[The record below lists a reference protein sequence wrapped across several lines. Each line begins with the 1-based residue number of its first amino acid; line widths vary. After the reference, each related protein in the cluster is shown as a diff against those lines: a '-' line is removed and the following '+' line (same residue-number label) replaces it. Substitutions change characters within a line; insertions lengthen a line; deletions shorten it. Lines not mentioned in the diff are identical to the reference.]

1 MKFLKLFFCVVFIIS
16 SIFLYINYKKTTD
29 EKSYVYLK
37 IRSTVISKIEFL
49 KNTNLF
55 KHILY
60 LRGKNYIEDNF
71 TDEIFKEKINILI
84 NEYILD
90 KEEVFISQITLNYLK
105 NELATNLNKVKDK
118 ETSYYKRLDETVK
131 FNLSE
136 PEKDFNIFKV
146 EFENIRNYGIL
157 ERSNKKKLIIFNQ
170 GHLGNSYNKKYFLE
184 VKRYFKDNG
193 FDFLTLNMLGRGF
206 NFQGN
211 VKFPNKSKNIQLNT
225 YDHEN
230 IQYFL
235 NKKYQIKKPLSLF
248 LSGNYYLINHII
260 NKNNYD
266 EIIFFGVSAGGWYG
280 LFLSPLIKE
289 IDVTY
294 VFNGN
299 VPKYLMNFKDTKGDW
314 EVAESEV
321 YDRINYWTLYKMI
334 YKNPENQK
342 KKLYMI
348 YNTKDKCCFR
358 DPSASVMK
366 KIEKKINNNRFNVKL
381 YEREKF
387 HGVDLNFL
395 IKIFD

>member
-1 MKFLKLFFCVVFIIS
+1 MKFLKLFLSIIFIII
-16 SIFLYINYKKTTD
+16 SIFLYTSYKKPAD
-29 EKSYVYLK
+29 EKNYLYLK
-37 IRSTVISKIEFL
+37 IRATLISKIEFI
-49 KNTNLF
+49 KNTKLL
-55 KHILY
+55 KYILY
-60 LRGKNYIEDNF
+60 LRGKKYIEDDF
-71 TDEIFKEKINILI
+71 TDQIFKEKFDILI

-90 KEEVFISQITLNYLK
+90 KEEVYISKVSLNDLK

-136 PEKDFNIFKV
+136 PEKEFDIFKA

-157 ERSNKKKLIIFNQ
+157 EKKNKKKLIIFNQ

-184 VKRYFKDNG
+184 VKKYFKNNG

-211 VKFPNKSKNIQLNT
+211 VKFPNKSKNTLLNT

-230 IQYFL
+230 IKFFS
-235 NKKYQIKKPLSLF
+235 NTKYQIKKPLSLF
-248 LSGNYYLINHII
+248 LSGNYYLIKHII
-260 NKNNYD
+260 NKNSYD
-266 EIIFFGVSAGGWYG
+266 EIIFLGVSTGGWYG

-289 IDVTY
+289 IDKTY

-299 VPKYLMNFKDTKGDW
+299 VPKYLMNFRDTKGDW
-314 EVAESEV
+314 EVSDSKV
-321 YDRINYWTLYKMI
+321 YDRVNYWTLYRMI
-334 YKNPENQK
+334 YKNPENQN

-366 KIEKKINNNRFNVKL
+366 KIEKRINNNRFIVKL

-387 HGVDLNFL
+387 HGVDINFL